1 MITKDPPDLT
11 APRRVTLELP
21 ARTFQTLCRI
31 KAEME
36 AGSYAEVIRA
46 LLREHEERR
55 GQTSG
60 GAHT

>member
-1 MITKDPPDLT
+1 MIIRAPADLT
-11 APRRVTLELP
+11 TPRRINLELP
-21 ARTFQTLCRI
+21 PRAFQALNRL

-55 GQTSG
+55 LGISS
-60 GAHT
+60 